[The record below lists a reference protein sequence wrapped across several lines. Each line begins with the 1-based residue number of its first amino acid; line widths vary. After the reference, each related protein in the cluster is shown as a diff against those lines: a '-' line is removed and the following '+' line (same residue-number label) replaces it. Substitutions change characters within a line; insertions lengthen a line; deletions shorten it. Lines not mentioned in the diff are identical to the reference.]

1 MFDLHVLL
9 SDQPGE
15 LARFGK
21 AMGDAKLSVE
31 GGGVFTVG
39 DHAHAHAHFLVEDGE
54 RAKVA
59 ATRAGL
65 EVVAVR
71 EVLIRRLKQDQP
83 GQLGA
88 IGAALAA
95 AGVNVVTQYSDHSN
109 QLILVVDDIAK
120 ALDATGEWA
129 P

>member
-1 MFDLHVLL
+1 MFDLHLL
-9 SDQPGE
+9 LADQPGE

-21 AMGDAKLSVE
+21 AMGDAKVSVE

-39 DHAHAHAHFLVEDGE
+39 DHAHAHFLVEDGE

-59 ATRAGL
+59 AARAGL

-71 EVLIRRLKQDQP
+71 EVLVRRLKQDQP

-95 AGVNVVTQYSDHSN
+95 AGVNVITQYSDHSN

-120 ALDATGEWA
+120 ALGATGKWA
-129 P
+129 R